1 MQYNTESDEAK
12 EGTERA
18 LASSGSMRQ
27 PVRCR
32 RMQKSRGEFPFPFTV
47 KISKNSIII
56 NSGQGEV
63 GGERRERQMNGAGL
77 GSARA
82 TMTTD
87 TSKR

>member
-1 MQYNTESDEAK
+1 
-12 EGTERA
+12 
-18 LASSGSMRQ
+18 MRQ

-63 GGERRERQMNGAGL
+63 GGAVKGENG
-77 GSARA
+77 
-82 TMTTD
+82 
-87 TSKR
+87 K